1 MPTENRELEKIAQA
15 RVRAAKK
22 IIGSRSDTQAIETA
36 VWAMIGWQERRKHRA
51 DLFGKPVTADDKQ
64 AIDRV
69 AKAAHRLAAALN
81 DTKCP
86 EFVRRLFPKSLEL
99 RKHVYALEHLAA
111 KPLRKPRR
119 SAGLKRRAAAE
130 AAYLLQHHGIKLITT
145 RGKTFD
151 RLAAA
156 LYGESDASLFDHIR
170 FYRDVKFD

>member
-1 MPTENRELEKIAQA
+1 MPPTENRELGKIAQA

-22 IIGSRSDTQAIETA
+22 IIGSGSDTQAIETA
-36 VWAMIGWQERRKHRA
+36 VWAMIRFEQRLKHRA
-51 DLFGKPVTADDKQ
+51 DIFRKPVTADDKQ

-86 EFVRRLFPKSLEL
+86 EFVRRLFPDL
-99 RKHVYALEHLAA
+99 RKHVDDLENLAT

-119 SAGLKRRAAAE
+119 SAGLKRRAAAQ
-130 AAYLLQHHGIKLITT
+130 AAFLLQHHGIGLITT
-145 RGKTFD
+145 RRKTFD

-156 LYGESDASLFDHIR
+156 LYGESDVSLFDHIR
-170 FYRDVKFD
+170 WYRDVKFD